1 MEHKIFTVYDEKA
14 KAFLPPFFLPQIG
27 MGTRVFSDC
36 VNDPTHQFN
45 KHPADYNLYHIGEF
59 DDNSGKIIV
68 MDPRNLLGS
77 GVMFKDPDQLT
88 LEDIPDAISNDPPIQ
103 PGTEG

>member
-1 MEHKIFTVYDEKA
+1 
-14 KAFLPPFFLPQIG
+14 
-27 MGTRVFSDC
+27 
-36 VNDPTHQFN
+36 
-45 KHPADYNLYHIGEF
+45 
-59 DDNSGKIIV
+59 